1 MARIA
6 SITRFLLNTTPS
18 MSDLY
23 GIDRN
28 KGLYRVKIT
37 HDDTRKR
44 LVMEAKNLRNNN
56 AFNGVC
62 INRDLTYKQRNE
74 RYERRQRNRLAGG
87 AAAQPASQSA
97 ATPPE
102 SSPAATP
109 LHN

>member
-1 MARIA
+1 
-6 SITRFLLNTTPS
+6 

-56 AFNGVC
+56 AFNGVY
-62 INRDLTYKQRNE
+62 INRDLTYKQ
-74 RYERRQRNRLAGG
+74 
-87 AAAQPASQSA
+87 
-97 ATPPE
+97 
-102 SSPAATP
+102 
-109 LHN
+109 